1 MANSHLVHGHGGD
14 SRSEWDMLDRVE
26 RPCAYA
32 CATIGSDVVAV
43 GRAVADTGWAGVFGM
58 ATLPEVRGKGAA
70 RKVLAA
76 LAAWAGEHEA
86 GRMYL
91 QESVTTSRLSGCTSG
106 RVSVNTV
113 TATRPEALLAALFKL
128 SFTQSVEGVEAQ
140 LNADRARH
148 PRLSCEWRQRRSW

>member
-1 MANSHLVHGHGGD
+1 
-14 SRSEWDMLDRVE
+14 MLDRVE

-91 QESVTTSRLSGCTSG
+91 QVERDNIPALRLYERTGFS
-106 RVSVNTV
+106 
-113 TATRPEALLAALFKL
+113 EY
-128 SFTQSVEGVEAQ
+128 
-140 LNADRARH
+140 RH
-148 PRLSCEWRQRRSW
+148 SYST